1 MLSTI
6 YNLTFVYHELKE
18 RIQTVLQ
25 KLNLLDKAKANQL
38 TQEEW
43 GQIVN
48 SYNQEYQSILQDDLA
63 ADQAAQRQTVAV
75 TQEQIDQVQSIL
87 GSIVN
92 PVQTNSTATEEG
104 NGGNVPVQTVAQP
117 ANGEGLVQLATAVQ
131 SLVDNMNNRAE
142 DDIPSQTVT
151 AASIMF
157 TGPADRSRY
166 LFGIENPMF
175 SMSERWNKI
184 AANPAS
190 ASSYGPWEE
199 DNEGA
204 AFRRQAVTFS
214 RSLQQRYDYLHKNGM
229 LDAKRLAVGEFS
241 TNYEGVDT
249 AGVGNQYVVLRQDA
263 LIARVL
269 AVRDLTQ
276 YFPVRYGIQDHDLV
290 FNAFFSEV
298 SQAYQQGEIWKGDMK
313 LENEMGHVDDA
324 MIKLKFGPMKEL
336 ERMYIAY
343 LNKEGSDPIKWN
355 MIEFCILNSLETA
368 QVEQN
373 KRRMRGIYVKPETGV
388 AGSYLNAS
396 TGIIYTL
403 VRYMHEFKILPHDDE
418 SYRSYTAS
426 NMLDSV
432 QEFVGDVV
440 ASCTED
446 MDLDRHVLYLN
457 KTHLPWWIKNVR
469 AKYGKDIDF
478 SGPDSYR
485 NVVPDT
491 NMRIIWLPYLGQ
503 LPLMFMDVPGNL
515 QFLEFVPGEMLSI
528 KVKEDMELVKAWS
541 TWKEGTAAS
550 FTGRRFDSLEKL
562 KANNYEW
569 QQIFMNKPAVDMA
582 ADATTVDASKGF
594 WQITAANTGAK
605 AITDITNA
613 KAGVAYIIECGS
625 TENATT
631 IAKSDKFADITE
643 AYTPTKE
650 GDYIMVILN
659 SKGNFLELERQVGGV
674 RKVNAAL
681 QPNIPG
687 VR

>member
-1 MLSTI
+1 MNI
-6 YNLTFVYHELKE
+6 KE

-25 KLNLLDKAKANQL
+25 KLKLLDKAKANQL
-38 TQEEW
+38 TDEEW
-43 GQIVN
+43 KQIVD
-48 SYNQEYQSILQDDLA
+48 SYQKEYQSTLQDDLA
-63 ADQAAQRQTVAV
+63 ADMAAHAATNTPI
-75 TQEQIDQVQSIL
+75 TQEQMDQVQGIL
-87 GSIVN
+87 DSIVN
-92 PVQTNSTATEEG
+92 PGQNATQSGEEKPVVQTTQTPATG
-104 NGGNVPVQTVAQP
+104 TDI
-117 ANGEGLVQLATAVQ
+117 VQLAQAVQ
-131 SLVDNMNNRAE
+131 GLVNTMQNSATE
-142 DDIPSQTVT
+142 DRPIQTVT
-151 AASIMF
+151 ATTTSF
-157 TGPADRSRY
+157 TGPADRTKF
-166 LFGIENPMF
+166 LFGIENSMF
-175 SMSERWNKI
+175 SMTDRWNRI
-184 AANPAS
+184 AANPAAA
-190 ASSYGPWEE
+190 ASFGAWDEE
-199 DNEGA
+199 TEGVS
-204 AFRRQAVTFS
+204 FRKQAVAFS
-214 RSLQQRYDYLHKNGM
+214 RSLQKRYAYLHANGM
-229 LDAKRLAVGEFS
+229 LDAKKLAAGEFG
-241 TNYEGVDT
+241 TNYEGVNT
-249 AGVGNQYVVLRQDA
+249 AGVGNQFVVLRQDA

-269 AVRDLTQ
+269 TKRDLTQ

-336 ERMYIAY
+336 ERMYIGY

-396 TGIIYTL
+396 TGVIYTL
-403 VRYMHEFKILPHDDE
+403 LRYIHEFKILPHDDE
-418 SYRSYTAS
+418 AYRGYTDAD
-426 NMLDSV
+426 MLDAV
-432 QEFVGDVV
+432 QDFVADIIT
-440 ASCTED
+440 SCTED
-446 MDLDRHVLYLN
+446 MDIDNHVLYLN
-457 KTHLPWWIKNVR
+457 KTHQPWWIKNVR

-478 SGPDSYR
+478 TGPDSYKY
-485 NVVPDT
+485 VVPDT
-491 NMRIIWLPYLGQ
+491 NVHIIWLPYLGQ
-503 LPLMFMDVPGNL
+503 LPLMFMDVPGNI
-515 QFLEFVPGEMLSI
+515 QFLEYVPGEMLSI

-541 TWKEGTAAS
+541 TWKEGCSAS
-550 FTGRRFDSLEKL
+550 FTGRRFDSLDKL

-569 QQIFMNKPAVDMA
+569 QQIFMNKPAVDME

-594 WQITAANTGAK
+594 WQITVANTAAK

-631 IAKSDKFADITE
+631 IAKAGKFADITE
-643 AYTPTKE
+643 AYTPTKV
-650 GDYIMVILN
+650 GDYIILILN
-659 SKGNFLELERQVGGV
+659 SKGNFLELERQVAGV

>member
-1 MLSTI
+1 MNI
-6 YNLTFVYHELKE
+6 KE

-25 KLNLLDKAKANQL
+25 KLKLLDKAKANQL
-38 TQEEW
+38 TDEEW
-43 GQIVN
+43 KQIVD
-48 SYNQEYQSILQDDLA
+48 SYQKEYQSTLQDDLA
-63 ADQAAQRQTVAV
+63 ADMATRNTPI
-75 TQEQIDQVQSIL
+75 TQEQMDQVQGIL
-87 GSIVN
+87 DSIVN
-92 PVQTNSTATEEG
+92 PGQNATQDEEEKPAGQTTQTPATG
-104 NGGNVPVQTVAQP
+104 TDI
-117 ANGEGLVQLATAVQ
+117 VQLAQAVQ
-131 SLVDNMNNRAE
+131 GLVNTMQNSAAE
-142 DDIPSQTVT
+142 DRPIQTVT
-151 AASIMF
+151 ATTTSF
-157 TGPADRSRY
+157 TGPADRTKF

-175 SMSERWNKI
+175 SMSDRWNRI
-184 AANPAS
+184 AANPESAAS
-190 ASSYGPWEE
+190 FGAWDEE
-199 DNEGA
+199 TEGVS
-204 AFRRQAVTFS
+204 FRKQAVAFS
-214 RSLQQRYDYLHKNGM
+214 RSLQKRYAYLHANGM
-229 LDAKRLAVGEFS
+229 LDAKRLAAGEFA
-241 TNYEGVDT
+241 TNYEGVNT

-269 AVRDLTQ
+269 TKRDLTQ

-336 ERMYIAY
+336 ERMYIGY
-343 LNKEGSDPIKWN
+343 LNKEGSDPIKWS

-396 TGIIYTL
+396 TGVIYTL
-403 VRYMHEFKILPHDDE
+403 LRYVHEFKILPHDDE
-418 SYRSYTAS
+418 AYRSYTDAD
-426 NMLDSV
+426 MLDAV
-432 QEFVGDVV
+432 QDFVADIIT
-440 ASCTED
+440 SCTED
-446 MDLDRHVLYLN
+446 MDIDNHVLYLN
-457 KTHLPWWIKNVR
+457 KTHQPWWIKNVR

-478 SGPDSYR
+478 TGPDSYKYT
-485 NVVPDT
+485 VPDT
-491 NMRIIWLPYLGQ
+491 NVHIVWLPYLGQ
-503 LPLMFMDVPGNL
+503 LPLMFMDVPGNI
-515 QFLEFVPGEMLSI
+515 QFLEYVPGEMLSI
-528 KVKEDMELVKAWS
+528 KVKEDMELIKAWS
-541 TWKEGTAAS
+541 TWKEGCAAS

-569 QQIFMNKPAVDMA
+569 QQIFMNKPAVDME
-582 ADATTVDASKGF
+582 ADAATVDASKGF
-594 WQITAANTGAK
+594 WQITVANTAAK

-631 IAKSDKFADITE
+631 IAKAGKFADITE
-643 AYTPTKE
+643 AYTPTKV
-650 GDYIMVILN
+650 GDYIMLILN
-659 SKGNFLELERQVGGV
+659 SKGNFLELERQVAGV

>member
-1 MLSTI
+1 MNI
-6 YNLTFVYHELKE
+6 KE

-25 KLNLLDKAKANQL
+25 SLKLLDKAKANQL
-38 TQEEW
+38 TDEEW
-43 GQIVN
+43 KQIVD
-48 SYNQEYQSILQDDLA
+48 SYQKEYQSTLQDDLA
-63 ADQAAQRQTVAV
+63 EDQAAQAAAAAV
-75 TQEQIDQVQSIL
+75 PISQEQMNQVQGIL
-87 GSIVN
+87 DSIVN
-92 PVQTNSTATEEG
+92 PDQSSTISVAAGSSHFTSQATGEGMVELAQAVQGLISTMENRANEDRPIQTVVATTAT
-104 NGGNVPVQTVAQP
+104 
-117 ANGEGLVQLATAVQ
+117 
-131 SLVDNMNNRAE
+131 
-142 DDIPSQTVT
+142 
-151 AASIMF
+151 F
-157 TGPADRSRY
+157 TGPADRNRF

-184 AANPAS
+184 AVNPAAA
-190 ASSYGPWEE
+190 ASFGAWDEE
-199 DNEGA
+199 IEGA
-204 AFRRQAVTFS
+204 AFRKQAVNFS
-214 RSLQQRYDYLHKNGM
+214 RSLQKRYAYLHANGM
-229 LDAKRLAVGEFS
+229 LDAKRLAAGEFG
-241 TNYEGVDT
+241 TNYEGVET
-249 AGVGNQYVVLRQDA
+249 AGVGDQHVVLRQDA

-269 AVRDLTQ
+269 TKRDLTQ

-336 ERMYIAY
+336 ERMYIGY

-396 TGIIYTL
+396 TGIIHTL
-403 VRYMHEFKILPHDDE
+403 IRYVHEYKILPHDDE
-418 SYRSYTAS
+418 SYSSYTDAD
-426 NMLDSV
+426 MLDAV
-432 QEFVGDVV
+432 QDFVSDIIT
-440 ASCTED
+440 SCTED
-446 MDLDRHVLYLN
+446 MDIDNHVLYLN
-457 KTHLPWWIKNVR
+457 KTHQPWWIKNVR

-478 SGPDSYR
+478 SGPDSYK

-491 NMRIIWLPYLGQ
+491 NVRIVWLPYLGQ
-503 LPLMFMDVPGNL
+503 LPLMFMDIPGNI
-515 QFLEFVPGEMLSI
+515 QFLEYIPGEMLSI

-541 TWKEGTAAS
+541 TWKEGCSAS
-550 FTGRRFDSLEKL
+550 FTGRRFDSLDKL

-569 QQIFMNKPAVDMA
+569 QQIFMNKPATTMDE
-582 ADATTVDASKGF
+582 DATTVDASKGF
-594 WQITAANTGAK
+594 WQITTANTEAK

-613 KAGVAYIIECGS
+613 KAGVAYIIECGDI
-625 TENATT
+625 TNATT
-631 IAKSDKFADITE
+631 IAKSGKFTDIKE
-643 AYTPTKE
+643 AYTPTKV

>member
-1 MLSTI
+1 MNI
-6 YNLTFVYHELKE
+6 KE

-25 KLNLLDKAKANQL
+25 KLKLLDKAKANQL
-38 TQEEW
+38 TDEEW
-43 GQIVN
+43 KQIVD
-48 SYNQEYQSILQDDLA
+48 SYQKEYQSTLQDDLA
-63 ADQAAQRQTVAV
+63 ADMAAHAATNTPI
-75 TQEQIDQVQSIL
+75 TQEQMDQVQGIL
-87 GSIVN
+87 DSIVN
-92 PVQTNSTATEEG
+92 PGQNATQDGEEKPVVQTTQTPATG
-104 NGGNVPVQTVAQP
+104 TDI
-117 ANGEGLVQLATAVQ
+117 VQLAQAVQ
-131 SLVDNMNNRAE
+131 GLVNTMQNSATE
-142 DDIPSQTVT
+142 DRPIQTVT
-151 AASIMF
+151 ATTASF
-157 TGPADRSRY
+157 TGPADRTKF
-166 LFGIENPMF
+166 LFGIENSMF
-175 SMSERWNKI
+175 SMTDRWNRI
-184 AANPAS
+184 AANPAAA
-190 ASSYGPWEE
+190 ASFGAWDE
-199 DNEGA
+199 DTEGA
-204 AFRRQAVTFS
+204 SFRKQAVAFS
-214 RSLQQRYDYLHKNGM
+214 RSLQKRYAYLHANGM
-229 LDAKRLAVGEFS
+229 LDAKKLAAGEFG
-241 TNYEGVDT
+241 TNYEGVNT
-249 AGVGNQYVVLRQDA
+249 AGVGNQFVVLRQDA

-269 AVRDLTQ
+269 TKRDLTQ

-336 ERMYIAY
+336 ERMYIGY

-396 TGIIYTL
+396 TGVIYTL
-403 VRYMHEFKILPHDDE
+403 LRYIHEFKILPHDDE
-418 SYRSYTAS
+418 AYRGYTDAD
-426 NMLDSV
+426 MLDAV
-432 QEFVGDVV
+432 QDFVADIIT
-440 ASCTED
+440 SCTED
-446 MDLDRHVLYLN
+446 MDIDNHVLYLN
-457 KTHLPWWIKNVR
+457 KTHQPWWIKNVR

-478 SGPDSYR
+478 TGPDSYKY
-485 NVVPDT
+485 VVPDT
-491 NMRIIWLPYLGQ
+491 NVHIIWLPYLGQ
-503 LPLMFMDVPGNL
+503 LPLMFMDVPGNI
-515 QFLEFVPGEMLSI
+515 QFLEYVPGEMLSI

-541 TWKEGTAAS
+541 TWKEGCSAS
-550 FTGRRFDSLEKL
+550 FTGRRFDSLDKL

-569 QQIFMNKPAVDMA
+569 QQIFMNKPAVDME

-594 WQITAANTGAK
+594 WQITVANTAAK

-631 IAKSDKFADITE
+631 IAKTGKFADITE
-643 AYTPTKE
+643 AYTPTKV
-650 GDYIMVILN
+650 GDYIMLILN
-659 SKGNFLELERQVGGV
+659 SKGNFLELERQVAGV

>member
-1 MLSTI
+1 
-6 YNLTFVYHELKE
+6 
-18 RIQTVLQ
+18 
-25 KLNLLDKAKANQL
+25 
-38 TQEEW
+38 
-43 GQIVN
+43 
-48 SYNQEYQSILQDDLA
+48 
-63 ADQAAQRQTVAV
+63 
-75 TQEQIDQVQSIL
+75 
-87 GSIVN
+87 
-92 PVQTNSTATEEG
+92 
-104 NGGNVPVQTVAQP
+104 
-117 ANGEGLVQLATAVQ
+117 
-131 SLVDNMNNRAE
+131 MNNRAE
-142 DDIPSQTVT
+142 DDIPSRTVT

-166 LFGIENPMF
+166 LFGIENQMF

-184 AANPAS
+184 AVNPAS
-190 ASSYGPWEE
+190 ASSYGPWNEE
-199 DNEGA
+199 IEGT

-214 RSLQQRYDYLHKNGM
+214 RSLQQRYDYLHRNGM
-229 LDAKRLAVGEFS
+229 LDAKRLAAGEFS

-249 AGVGNQYVVLRQDA
+249 AGVGNQYVVLRQDY

-269 AVRDLTQ
+269 SVRDLTQ

-324 MIKLKFGPMKEL
+324 MLKLKFGPMKEL

-343 LNKEGSDPIKWN
+343 LNKEGSDPIKWT

-569 QQIFMNKPAVDMA
+569 QQIFINKPTVDMA

>member
-1 MLSTI
+1 MNI
-6 YNLTFVYHELKE
+6 KE

-25 KLNLLDKAKANQL
+25 KLKLLDKAKANQL
-38 TQEEW
+38 TDEEW
-43 GQIVN
+43 KQIVD
-48 SYNQEYQSILQDDLA
+48 SYQKEYQSTLQDDLA
-63 ADQAAQRQTVAV
+63 ADMAAHAATNTPI
-75 TQEQIDQVQSIL
+75 TQEQMDQVQGIL
-87 GSIVN
+87 DSIVN
-92 PVQTNSTATEEG
+92 PGQNATQSGEEKPVVQTTQTPATG
-104 NGGNVPVQTVAQP
+104 TDI
-117 ANGEGLVQLATAVQ
+117 VQLAQAVQ
-131 SLVDNMNNRAE
+131 GLVNTMQNSATE
-142 DDIPSQTVT
+142 DRPIQTVT
-151 AASIMF
+151 ATTTSF
-157 TGPADRSRY
+157 TGPADRTKF
-166 LFGIENPMF
+166 LFGIENSMF
-175 SMSERWNKI
+175 SMTDRWNRI
-184 AANPAS
+184 AANPAAA
-190 ASSYGPWEE
+190 ASFGTWDEE
-199 DNEGA
+199 TEGVS
-204 AFRRQAVTFS
+204 FRKQAVAFS
-214 RSLQQRYDYLHKNGM
+214 RSLQKRYAYLHANGM
-229 LDAKRLAVGEFS
+229 LDAKKLATGEFG
-241 TNYEGVDT
+241 TNYEGVNT
-249 AGVGNQYVVLRQDA
+249 AGVGNQFVVLRQDA

-269 AVRDLTQ
+269 TKRDLTQ

-336 ERMYIAY
+336 ERMYIGY

-396 TGIIYTL
+396 TGVIYTL
-403 VRYMHEFKILPHDDE
+403 LRYIHEFKILPHDDE
-418 SYRSYTAS
+418 AYRGYTDAD
-426 NMLDSV
+426 MLDAV
-432 QEFVGDVV
+432 QDFVADIIT
-440 ASCTED
+440 SCTED
-446 MDLDRHVLYLN
+446 MDIDNHVLYLN
-457 KTHLPWWIKNVR
+457 KTHQPWWIKNVR

-478 SGPDSYR
+478 TGPDSYKY
-485 NVVPDT
+485 VVPDT
-491 NMRIIWLPYLGQ
+491 NVHIIWLPYLGQ
-503 LPLMFMDVPGNL
+503 LPLMFMDVPGNI
-515 QFLEFVPGEMLSI
+515 QFLEYVPGEMLSI

-541 TWKEGTAAS
+541 TWKEGCSAS
-550 FTGRRFDSLEKL
+550 FTGRRFDSLDKL

-569 QQIFMNKPAVDMA
+569 QQIFMNKPAVDME

-594 WQITAANTGAK
+594 WQITVANTAAK

-631 IAKSDKFADITE
+631 IAKAGKFADITE
-643 AYTPTKE
+643 AYTPTKV
-650 GDYIMVILN
+650 GDYIMLILN
-659 SKGNFLELERQVGGV
+659 SKGNFLELERQVAGV

>member
-1 MLSTI
+1 M
-6 YNLTFVYHELKE
+6 NFKE
-18 RIQTVLQ
+18 KLETVLQ
-25 KLNLLDKAKANQL
+25 KLKLWDKAKANQL
-38 TQEEW
+38 THEEW

-48 SYNQEYQSILQDDLA
+48 SYQKEFQATLQDDLA
-63 ADQAAQRQTVAV
+63 SYQAEQQQAATVS
-75 TQEQIDQVQSIL
+75 QEQINQVQTIL
-87 GSIVN
+87 GSIIN
-92 PVQTNSTATEEG
+92 PSQTATSQAEGDTEG
-104 NGGNVPVQTVAQP
+104 NEDAASQNSGQQSAD
-117 ANGEGLVQLATAVQ
+117 GEGLVQLATAVQ
-131 SLVDNMNNRAE
+131 SLVNRMSNHAT
-142 DDIPSQTVT
+142 DDIPSHTVT
-151 AASIMF
+151 ASTISF
-157 TGPADRSRY
+157 TGPADRTQF

-184 AANPAS
+184 ALNPSAAAS
-190 ASSYGPWEE
+190 FGAWDEE
-199 DNEGA
+199 TEGV
-204 AFRRQAVTFS
+204 AFRKQAVAFS
-214 RSLQQRYDYLHKNGM
+214 RSLQKRYAYLHANGM
-229 LDAKRLAVGEFS
+229 LDARRLAAGEFG
-241 TNYEGVDT
+241 TNYEGVNT
-249 AGVGNQYVVLRQDA
+249 AGVGDQHVVLRQDA

-269 AVRDLTQ
+269 NKRDLTQ

-355 MIEFCILNSLETA
+355 MIEFCILNSLETS

-373 KRRMRGIYVKPETGV
+373 KRRMRGIYVKPEAGV

-403 VRYMHEFKILPHDDE
+403 IRYVHEFKILPHDNE
-418 SYRSYTAS
+418 EYRSYTAS
-426 NMLDSV
+426 DMLDAV

-440 ASCTED
+440 SSCTED
-446 MDLDRHVLYLN
+446 MDLDSHVLYLN
-457 KTHLPWWIKNVR
+457 KTHQPWWIKNVR
-469 AKYGKDIDF
+469 TKYGKDLDF
-478 SGPDSYR
+478 TGPNSYL

-491 NMRIIWLPYLGQ
+491 NMRIVWLPYLGQ
-503 LPLMFMDVPGNL
+503 LPFMFMDIPGNL
-515 QFLEFVPGEMLSI
+515 QFLEYVPGEMLSI
-528 KVKEDMELVKAWS
+528 KYKEDMELVKAWS
-541 TWKEGTAAS
+541 TWKEGTSAS

-569 QQIFMNKPAVDMA
+569 QQIFMNKPTVDMA
-582 ADATTVDASKGF
+582 ADATTMDASKGF
-594 WQITAANTGAK
+594 WQVTVANTAAN

-613 KAGVAYIIECGS
+613 KAGVAYIIECGD
-625 TENATT
+625 TTNATT
-631 IAKSDKFADITE
+631 IAKTGKFADITA
-643 AYTPTKE
+643 AYNPTQV

-674 RKVNAAL
+674 RKVNAGL

>member
-1 MLSTI
+1 MNI
-6 YNLTFVYHELKE
+6 KE

-25 KLNLLDKAKANQL
+25 KLKLLDKAKANQL
-38 TQEEW
+38 TDEEW
-43 GQIVN
+43 KQIVD
-48 SYNQEYQSILQDDLA
+48 SYQKEYQSTLQDDLA
-63 ADQAAQRQTVAV
+63 ADMAAHAATNTPI
-75 TQEQIDQVQSIL
+75 TQEQMDQVQGIL
-87 GSIVN
+87 DSIVN
-92 PVQTNSTATEEG
+92 PSQNATQDGEEKPVVQTTQTPATG
-104 NGGNVPVQTVAQP
+104 TDI
-117 ANGEGLVQLATAVQ
+117 VQLAQAVQ
-131 SLVDNMNNRAE
+131 GLVNTMQNSATE
-142 DDIPSQTVT
+142 DRPIQTVT
-151 AASIMF
+151 ATTASF
-157 TGPADRSRY
+157 TGPADRTKF
-166 LFGIENPMF
+166 LFGIENSMF
-175 SMSERWNKI
+175 SMTDRWNRI
-184 AANPAS
+184 AANPAAA
-190 ASSYGPWEE
+190 ASFGAWDE
-199 DNEGA
+199 DTEGA
-204 AFRRQAVTFS
+204 SFRKQAVAFS
-214 RSLQQRYDYLHKNGM
+214 RSLQKRYAYLHANGM
-229 LDAKRLAVGEFS
+229 LDAKKLAAGEFG
-241 TNYEGVDT
+241 TNYEGVNT
-249 AGVGNQYVVLRQDA
+249 AGVGNQFVVLRQDA

-269 AVRDLTQ
+269 TKRDLTQ

-336 ERMYIAY
+336 ERMYIGY

-396 TGIIYTL
+396 TGVIYTL
-403 VRYMHEFKILPHDDE
+403 LRYIHEFKILPHDDE
-418 SYRSYTAS
+418 AYRGYTDAD
-426 NMLDSV
+426 MLDAV
-432 QEFVGDVV
+432 QDFVADIIT
-440 ASCTED
+440 SCTED
-446 MDLDRHVLYLN
+446 MDIDNHVLYLN
-457 KTHLPWWIKNVR
+457 KTHQPWWIKNVR

-478 SGPDSYR
+478 TGPDSYKY
-485 NVVPDT
+485 VVPDT
-491 NMRIIWLPYLGQ
+491 NVHIIWLPYLGQ
-503 LPLMFMDVPGNL
+503 LPLMFMDVPGNI
-515 QFLEFVPGEMLSI
+515 QFLEYVPGEMLSI

-541 TWKEGTAAS
+541 TWKEGCSAS
-550 FTGRRFDSLEKL
+550 FTGRRFDSLDKL

-569 QQIFMNKPAVDMA
+569 QQIFMNKPAVDME

-594 WQITAANTGAK
+594 WQITVANTAAK

-631 IAKSDKFADITE
+631 IAKAGKFADITE
-643 AYTPTKE
+643 AYTPTKV
-650 GDYIMVILN
+650 GDYIMLILN
-659 SKGNFLELERQVGGV
+659 SKGNFLELERQVAGI

>member
-1 MLSTI
+1 MNI
-6 YNLTFVYHELKE
+6 KE

-25 KLNLLDKAKANQL
+25 KLKLLDKAKANQL
-38 TQEEW
+38 TDEEW
-43 GQIVN
+43 KQIVD
-48 SYNQEYQSILQDDLA
+48 SYQKEYQSTLQDDLA
-63 ADQAAQRQTVAV
+63 ADMATRNTPI
-75 TQEQIDQVQSIL
+75 TQEQMDQVQGIL
-87 GSIVN
+87 DSIVN
-92 PVQTNSTATEEG
+92 PGQNATQDGEEKPVGQTTQTPATG
-104 NGGNVPVQTVAQP
+104 TDI
-117 ANGEGLVQLATAVQ
+117 VQLAQAVQ
-131 SLVDNMNNRAE
+131 GLVNTMQNSATEDRA
-142 DDIPSQTVT
+142 IQTVT
-151 AASIMF
+151 ATTASF
-157 TGPADRSRY
+157 TGPADRTKF
-166 LFGIENPMF
+166 LFGIENSMF
-175 SMSERWNKI
+175 SMTDRWNRI
-184 AANPAS
+184 AANPAAA
-190 ASSYGPWEE
+190 ASFGAWDE
-199 DNEGA
+199 DTEGA
-204 AFRRQAVTFS
+204 SFRKQAVAFS
-214 RSLQQRYDYLHKNGM
+214 RSLQKRYAYLHANGM
-229 LDAKRLAVGEFS
+229 LDAKKLAAGEFG
-241 TNYEGVDT
+241 TNYEGVNT

-269 AVRDLTQ
+269 TKRDLTQ

-336 ERMYIAY
+336 ERMYIGY

-396 TGIIYTL
+396 TGVIYTL
-403 VRYMHEFKILPHDDE
+403 LRYIHEFKILPHDDE
-418 SYRSYTAS
+418 AYRGYTDAD
-426 NMLDSV
+426 MLDAV
-432 QEFVGDVV
+432 QDFVADIIT
-440 ASCTED
+440 SCTED
-446 MDLDRHVLYLN
+446 MDIDNHVLYLN
-457 KTHLPWWIKNVR
+457 KTHQPWWIKNVR

-478 SGPDSYR
+478 TGPDSYKY
-485 NVVPDT
+485 VVPDT
-491 NMRIIWLPYLGQ
+491 NVHIIWLPYLGQ
-503 LPLMFMDVPGNL
+503 LPLMFMDVPGNI
-515 QFLEFVPGEMLSI
+515 QFLEYVPGEMLSI

-541 TWKEGTAAS
+541 TWKEGCSAS
-550 FTGRRFDSLEKL
+550 FTGRRFDSLDKL

-569 QQIFMNKPAVDMA
+569 QQIFMNKPAVDME

-594 WQITAANTGAK
+594 WQITVANTAAK

-631 IAKSDKFADITE
+631 IAKSGKFADITE
-643 AYTPTKE
+643 AYTPTKV
-650 GDYIMVILN
+650 GDYIMLILN
-659 SKGNFLELERQVGGV
+659 SKGNFLELERQVAGV

>member
-1 MLSTI
+1 MNI
-6 YNLTFVYHELKE
+6 KE

-25 KLNLLDKAKANQL
+25 SLKLLDKAKANQL
-38 TQEEW
+38 TDEEW
-43 GQIVN
+43 KQIVD
-48 SYNQEYQSILQDDLA
+48 SYQKEYQSTLQDDLA
-63 ADQAAQRQTVAV
+63 EDQAAQAAAAAV
-75 TQEQIDQVQSIL
+75 PISQEQMNQVQGIL
-87 GSIVN
+87 DSIVN
-92 PVQTNSTATEEG
+92 PDQSSAISVAAGSSHFTSQATGEGMVELAQAVQGLISTMENHANEDRPIQTVVATTAT
-104 NGGNVPVQTVAQP
+104 
-117 ANGEGLVQLATAVQ
+117 
-131 SLVDNMNNRAE
+131 
-142 DDIPSQTVT
+142 
-151 AASIMF
+151 F
-157 TGPADRSRY
+157 TGPADRNRF

-184 AANPAS
+184 AVNPAAA
-190 ASSYGPWEE
+190 ASFGAWDEE
-199 DNEGA
+199 IEGA
-204 AFRRQAVTFS
+204 AFRKQAVNFS
-214 RSLQQRYDYLHKNGM
+214 RSLQKRYAYLHANGM
-229 LDAKRLAVGEFS
+229 LDAKRLAAGEFG
-241 TNYEGVDT
+241 TNYEGVET
-249 AGVGNQYVVLRQDA
+249 AGVGDQHVVLRQDA

-269 AVRDLTQ
+269 TKRDLTQ

-336 ERMYIAY
+336 ERMYIGY

-396 TGIIYTL
+396 TGIIHTL
-403 VRYMHEFKILPHDDE
+403 IRYVHEYKILPHDDE
-418 SYRSYTAS
+418 SYSSYTDAD
-426 NMLDSV
+426 MLDAV
-432 QEFVGDVV
+432 QDFVSDIIT
-440 ASCTED
+440 SCTED
-446 MDLDRHVLYLN
+446 MDIDNHVLYLN
-457 KTHLPWWIKNVR
+457 KTHQPWWIKNVR

-478 SGPDSYR
+478 SGPDSYK

-491 NMRIIWLPYLGQ
+491 NVRIVWLPYLGQ
-503 LPLMFMDVPGNL
+503 LPLMFMDIPGNI
-515 QFLEFVPGEMLSI
+515 QFLEYIPGEMLSI

-541 TWKEGTAAS
+541 TWKEGCSAS
-550 FTGRRFDSLEKL
+550 FTGRRFDSLDKL

-569 QQIFMNKPAVDMA
+569 QQIFMNKPAVSMA

-594 WQITAANTGAK
+594 WHITAANTEAK

-613 KAGVAYIIECGS
+613 KAGVAYIIECGDI
-625 TENATT
+625 TNATT
-631 IAKSDKFADITE
+631 IAKSGKFTDIKE
-643 AYTPTKE
+643 AYTPTKV

>member
-1 MLSTI
+1 MNI
-6 YNLTFVYHELKE
+6 KE

-25 KLNLLDKAKANQL
+25 KLKLLDKAKANQL
-38 TQEEW
+38 TDEEW
-43 GQIVN
+43 KQIVD
-48 SYNQEYQSILQDDLA
+48 SYQKEYQSTLQDDLA
-63 ADQAAQRQTVAV
+63 ADMAAHAATNTPI
-75 TQEQIDQVQSIL
+75 TQEQMDQVQGIL
-87 GSIVN
+87 DSIVN
-92 PVQTNSTATEEG
+92 PGQNATQDGEEKPVVQTTQTPATG
-104 NGGNVPVQTVAQP
+104 TDI
-117 ANGEGLVQLATAVQ
+117 VQLAQAVQ
-131 SLVDNMNNRAE
+131 GLVNTMQNSATE
-142 DDIPSQTVT
+142 DRPIQTVT
-151 AASIMF
+151 ATTASF
-157 TGPADRSRY
+157 TGPADRTKF
-166 LFGIENPMF
+166 LFGIENSMF
-175 SMSERWNKI
+175 SMTDRWNRI
-184 AANPAS
+184 AANPAAA
-190 ASSYGPWEE
+190 ASFGAWDE
-199 DNEGA
+199 DTEGA
-204 AFRRQAVTFS
+204 SFRKQAVAFS
-214 RSLQQRYDYLHKNGM
+214 RSLQKRYAYLHANGM
-229 LDAKRLAVGEFS
+229 LDAKKLAAGEFG
-241 TNYEGVDT
+241 TNYEGVNT
-249 AGVGNQYVVLRQDA
+249 AGVGNQFVVLRQDA

-269 AVRDLTQ
+269 TKRDLTQ

-336 ERMYIAY
+336 ERMYIGY

-396 TGIIYTL
+396 TGVIYTL
-403 VRYMHEFKILPHDDE
+403 LRYIHEFKILPHDDE
-418 SYRSYTAS
+418 AYRGYTDAD
-426 NMLDSV
+426 MLDAV
-432 QEFVGDVV
+432 QDFVADIIT
-440 ASCTED
+440 SCTED
-446 MDLDRHVLYLN
+446 MDIDNHVLYLN
-457 KTHLPWWIKNVR
+457 KTHQPWWIKNVR

-478 SGPDSYR
+478 TGPDSYKY
-485 NVVPDT
+485 VVPDT
-491 NMRIIWLPYLGQ
+491 NVHIIWLPYLGQ
-503 LPLMFMDVPGNL
+503 LPLMFMDVPGNI
-515 QFLEFVPGEMLSI
+515 QFLEYVPGEMLSI

-541 TWKEGTAAS
+541 TWKEGCSAS
-550 FTGRRFDSLEKL
+550 FTGRRFDSLDKL

-569 QQIFMNKPAVDMA
+569 QQIFMNKPAVDME

-594 WQITAANTGAK
+594 WQITVANTAAK

-631 IAKSDKFADITE
+631 IAKAGKFADITE
-643 AYTPTKE
+643 AYTPTKV
-650 GDYIMVILN
+650 GDYIMLILN
-659 SKGNFLELERQVGGV
+659 SKGNFLELERQVAGV

>member
-1 MLSTI
+1 MNI
-6 YNLTFVYHELKE
+6 KE

-25 KLNLLDKAKANQL
+25 KLKLLDKAKANQL
-38 TQEEW
+38 TDEEW
-43 GQIVN
+43 KQIVD
-48 SYNQEYQSILQDDLA
+48 SYQKEYQSTLQDDLA
-63 ADQAAQRQTVAV
+63 ADMATRNTPI
-75 TQEQIDQVQSIL
+75 TQEQMDQVQGIL
-87 GSIVN
+87 DSIVN
-92 PVQTNSTATEEG
+92 PGQNATQDGEEKPVGQTTQTPATG
-104 NGGNVPVQTVAQP
+104 TDI
-117 ANGEGLVQLATAVQ
+117 VQLAQAVQ
-131 SLVDNMNNRAE
+131 GLVNTMQNSAAE
-142 DDIPSQTVT
+142 DRPIQTVT
-151 AASIMF
+151 ATTTSF
-157 TGPADRSRY
+157 TGPADRTKF

-175 SMSERWNKI
+175 SMSDRWNRI
-184 AANPAS
+184 AANPESAAS
-190 ASSYGPWEE
+190 FGAWDEE
-199 DNEGA
+199 TEGVS
-204 AFRRQAVTFS
+204 FRKQAVAFS
-214 RSLQQRYDYLHKNGM
+214 RSLQKRYAYLHANGM
-229 LDAKRLAVGEFS
+229 LDAKRLAAGEFA
-241 TNYEGVDT
+241 TNYEGVNT

-269 AVRDLTQ
+269 TKRDLTQ

-336 ERMYIAY
+336 ERMYIGY
-343 LNKEGSDPIKWN
+343 LNKEGSDPIKWS

-396 TGIIYTL
+396 TGVIYTL
-403 VRYMHEFKILPHDDE
+403 LRYVHEFKILPHDDE
-418 SYRSYTAS
+418 AYRSYTDAD
-426 NMLDSV
+426 MLDAV
-432 QEFVGDVV
+432 QDFVADIIT
-440 ASCTED
+440 SCTED
-446 MDLDRHVLYLN
+446 MDIDNHVLYLN
-457 KTHLPWWIKNVR
+457 KTHQPWWIKNVR

-478 SGPDSYR
+478 TGPDSYKY
-485 NVVPDT
+485 VVPDT
-491 NMRIIWLPYLGQ
+491 NVHIVWLPYLGQ
-503 LPLMFMDVPGNL
+503 LPLMFMDVPGNI
-515 QFLEFVPGEMLSI
+515 QFLEYVPGEMLSI
-528 KVKEDMELVKAWS
+528 KVKEDMELIKAWS
-541 TWKEGTAAS
+541 TWKEGCAAS

-569 QQIFMNKPAVDMA
+569 QQIFMNKPAVDME
-582 ADATTVDASKGF
+582 ADAATVDASKGF
-594 WQITAANTGAK
+594 WQITVANTAAK

-631 IAKSDKFADITE
+631 IAKAGKFADITE
-643 AYTPTKE
+643 AYTPTKV
-650 GDYIMVILN
+650 GDYIMLILN
-659 SKGNFLELERQVGGV
+659 SKGNFLELERQIAGV

>member
-1 MLSTI
+1 MNI
-6 YNLTFVYHELKE
+6 KE

-25 KLNLLDKAKANQL
+25 KLKLLDKAKANQL
-38 TQEEW
+38 TDEEW
-43 GQIVN
+43 KQIVD
-48 SYNQEYQSILQDDLA
+48 SYQKEYQSTLQDDLA
-63 ADQAAQRQTVAV
+63 ADMAAHAATNTPI
-75 TQEQIDQVQSIL
+75 TQEQMDQVQGIL
-87 GSIVN
+87 DSIVN
-92 PVQTNSTATEEG
+92 PNQNATQDGEEKPVVQTTQTPATG
-104 NGGNVPVQTVAQP
+104 TDI
-117 ANGEGLVQLATAVQ
+117 VQLAQAVQ
-131 SLVDNMNNRAE
+131 GLVNTMQNSATE
-142 DDIPSQTVT
+142 DRPIQTVT
-151 AASIMF
+151 ATTASF
-157 TGPADRSRY
+157 TGPADRTKF
-166 LFGIENPMF
+166 LFGIENSMF
-175 SMSERWNKI
+175 SMTDRWNRI
-184 AANPAS
+184 AANPAAA
-190 ASSYGPWEE
+190 ASFGAWDE
-199 DNEGA
+199 DTEGA
-204 AFRRQAVTFS
+204 SFRKQAVAFS
-214 RSLQQRYDYLHKNGM
+214 RSLQKRYAYLHANGM
-229 LDAKRLAVGEFS
+229 LDAKKLAAGEFG
-241 TNYEGVDT
+241 TNYEGVNT
-249 AGVGNQYVVLRQDA
+249 AGVGNQFVVLRQDA

-269 AVRDLTQ
+269 TKRDLTQ

-336 ERMYIAY
+336 ERMYIGY

-396 TGIIYTL
+396 TGVIYTL
-403 VRYMHEFKILPHDDE
+403 LRYIHEFKILPHDDE
-418 SYRSYTAS
+418 AYRGYTDAD
-426 NMLDSV
+426 MLDAV
-432 QEFVGDVV
+432 QDFVADIIT
-440 ASCTED
+440 SCTED
-446 MDLDRHVLYLN
+446 MDIDNHVLYLN
-457 KTHLPWWIKNVR
+457 KTHQPWWIKNVR

-478 SGPDSYR
+478 TGPDSYKY
-485 NVVPDT
+485 VVPDT
-491 NMRIIWLPYLGQ
+491 NVHIIWLPYLGQ
-503 LPLMFMDVPGNL
+503 LPLMFMDVPGNI
-515 QFLEFVPGEMLSI
+515 QFLEYVPGEMLSI

-541 TWKEGTAAS
+541 TWKEGCSAS
-550 FTGRRFDSLEKL
+550 FTGRRFDSLDKL

-569 QQIFMNKPAVDMA
+569 QQIFMNKPAVDME

-594 WQITAANTGAK
+594 WQITVANTAAK

-631 IAKSDKFADITE
+631 IAKAGKFADITE
-643 AYTPTKE
+643 AYTPTKV
-650 GDYIMVILN
+650 GDYIMLILN
-659 SKGNFLELERQVGGV
+659 SKGNFLELERQVAGV

>member
-1 MLSTI
+1 M
-6 YNLTFVYHELKE
+6 NFRE
-18 RIQTVLQ
+18 RLQTVLQ
-25 KLNLLDKAKANQL
+25 KLNLWDKAKADANQL
-38 TQEEW
+38 THEEW

-48 SYNQEYQSILQDDLA
+48 SYQKEYQSTLQDDMA
-63 ADQAAQRQTVAV
+63 ADPPAQQDSATM
-75 TQEQIDQVQSIL
+75 TQEQIDQIQSIL
-87 GSIVN
+87 GGIVSASSPAAN
-92 PVQTNSTATEEG
+92 DEGSAPAAQQATE
-104 NGGNVPVQTVAQP
+104 QP
-117 ANGEGLVQLATAVQ
+117 ADGAALVQLASSVQ
-131 SLVDNMNNRAE
+131 ALVTRMSNQAAE
-142 DDIPSQTVT
+142 DRPVQTTVG
-151 AASIMF
+151 AAVMF
-157 TGPADRSRY
+157 TGPADRSQY
-166 LFGIENPMF
+166 LFGIEHAMF
-175 SMSERWNKI
+175 SMRDRWNRI
-184 AANPAS
+184 TINPSAS
-190 ASSYGPWEE
+190 ASFGAWDEE
-199 DNEGA
+199 LEGA
-204 AFRRQAVTFS
+204 AFRKQAVTFS
-214 RSLQQRYDYLHKNGM
+214 RSLQKRYAYLHANGM
-229 LDAKRLAVGEFS
+229 LDHKRLAAGEFA
-241 TNYEGVDT
+241 TNYEGVNT

-269 AVRDLTQ
+269 KVRDLTQ

-298 SQAYQQGEIWKGDMK
+298 SQAYQTGEIWKGDMK

-373 KRRMRGIYVKPETGV
+373 KRRMRGIYVKPEAGV
-388 AGSYLNAS
+388 AGSFLNAS
-396 TGIIYTL
+396 TGILYTL
-403 VRYMHEFKILPHDDE
+403 VRYMHEYKILAHDDE
-418 SYRSYTAS
+418 TYRSYTSA

-432 QEFVGDVV
+432 QEFVGDVT

-457 KTHLPWWIKNVR
+457 KTHQPWWIKNIR
-469 AKYGKDIDF
+469 TKYGKDIDF
-478 SGPDSYR
+478 SGPDSYK

-491 NMRIIWLPYLGQ
+491 NMRIVWLPYLGQ

-515 QFLEFVPGEMLSI
+515 QFLEYVPGEMLSI
-528 KVKEDMELVKAWS
+528 KVKEDMELLKAWS

-562 KANNYEW
+562 QANNFEF
-569 QQIFMNKPAVDMA
+569 QQIFMNKPVVNME

-594 WQITAANTGAK
+594 WQMTVANTGAK

-625 TENATT
+625 TDNATT
-631 IAKSDKFADITE
+631 IAKGGKFAGITA
-643 AYTPTKE
+643 AYTPTKV
-650 GDYIMVILN
+650 GDYIMLILN
-659 SKGNFLELERQVGGV
+659 SSGNFLELERQVGGV
-674 RKVNAAL
+674 RKVNKDL

>member
-1 MLSTI
+1 MNI
-6 YNLTFVYHELKE
+6 KE

-25 KLNLLDKAKANQL
+25 KLKLLDKAKANQL
-38 TQEEW
+38 TDEEW
-43 GQIVN
+43 KQIVD
-48 SYNQEYQSILQDDLA
+48 SYQKEYQSTLQDDLA
-63 ADQAAQRQTVAV
+63 ADMAAHAATNTPI
-75 TQEQIDQVQSIL
+75 TQEQMDQVQGIL
-87 GSIVN
+87 DSIVN
-92 PVQTNSTATEEG
+92 PGQNATQSGEEKPVVQTTQTPATG
-104 NGGNVPVQTVAQP
+104 TDI
-117 ANGEGLVQLATAVQ
+117 VQLAQAVQ
-131 SLVDNMNNRAE
+131 GLVNTMQNSATE
-142 DDIPSQTVT
+142 DRPIQTVT
-151 AASIMF
+151 ATTTSF
-157 TGPADRSRY
+157 TGPADRTKF
-166 LFGIENPMF
+166 LFGIENSMF
-175 SMSERWNKI
+175 SMTDRWNRI
-184 AANPAS
+184 AANPA
-190 ASSYGPWEE
+190 
-199 DNEGA
+199 GA
-204 AFRRQAVTFS
+204 ASFGTWDEETEGVSFRKQAVAFS
-214 RSLQQRYDYLHKNGM
+214 RSLQKRYAYLHANGM
-229 LDAKRLAVGEFS
+229 LDAKKLAAGEFG
-241 TNYEGVDT
+241 TNYEGVNT
-249 AGVGNQYVVLRQDA
+249 AGVGNQFVVLRQDA

-269 AVRDLTQ
+269 TKRDLTQ

-336 ERMYIAY
+336 ERMYIGY

-396 TGIIYTL
+396 TGVIYTL
-403 VRYMHEFKILPHDDE
+403 LRYIHEFKILPHDDE
-418 SYRSYTAS
+418 AYRGYTDAD
-426 NMLDSV
+426 MLDAV
-432 QEFVGDVV
+432 QDFVADIIT
-440 ASCTED
+440 SCTED
-446 MDLDRHVLYLN
+446 MDIDNHVLYLN
-457 KTHLPWWIKNVR
+457 KTHQPWWIKNVR

-478 SGPDSYR
+478 TGPDSYKY
-485 NVVPDT
+485 VVPDT
-491 NMRIIWLPYLGQ
+491 NVHIIWLPYLGQ
-503 LPLMFMDVPGNL
+503 LPLMFMDVPGNI
-515 QFLEFVPGEMLSI
+515 QFLEYVPGEMLSI

-541 TWKEGTAAS
+541 TWKEGCSAS
-550 FTGRRFDSLEKL
+550 FTGRRFDSLDKL

-569 QQIFMNKPAVDMA
+569 QQIFMNKPAVDME

-594 WQITAANTGAK
+594 WQITVANTAAK

-631 IAKSDKFADITE
+631 IAKAGKFADITE
-643 AYTPTKE
+643 AYTPTKV
-650 GDYIMVILN
+650 GDYIMLILN
-659 SKGNFLELERQVGGV
+659 SKGNFLELERQVAGV

>member
-1 MLSTI
+1 MNI
-6 YNLTFVYHELKE
+6 KE

-25 KLNLLDKAKANQL
+25 KLKLLDKAKANQL
-38 TQEEW
+38 TDEEW
-43 GQIVN
+43 KQIVD
-48 SYNQEYQSILQDDLA
+48 SYQKEYQSTLQDDLA
-63 ADQAAQRQTVAV
+63 ADMATRNTPI
-75 TQEQIDQVQSIL
+75 TQEQMDQVQGIL
-87 GSIVN
+87 DSIVN
-92 PVQTNSTATEEG
+92 PGQNATQDGEEKPAGQTTQTPATG
-104 NGGNVPVQTVAQP
+104 TDI
-117 ANGEGLVQLATAVQ
+117 VQLAQAVQ
-131 SLVDNMNNRAE
+131 GLVNTMQNSAAE
-142 DDIPSQTVT
+142 DRPIQTVT
-151 AASIMF
+151 ATTTSF
-157 TGPADRSRY
+157 TGPADRTKF

-175 SMSERWNKI
+175 SMSDRWNRI
-184 AANPAS
+184 AANPESAAS
-190 ASSYGPWEE
+190 FGAWDEE
-199 DNEGA
+199 TEGVS
-204 AFRRQAVTFS
+204 FRKQAVAFS
-214 RSLQQRYDYLHKNGM
+214 RSLQKRYAYLHANGM
-229 LDAKRLAVGEFS
+229 LDAKRLAAGEFA
-241 TNYEGVDT
+241 TNYEGVNT

-269 AVRDLTQ
+269 TKRDLTQ

-336 ERMYIAY
+336 ERMYIGY
-343 LNKEGSDPIKWN
+343 LNKEGSDPIKWS

-396 TGIIYTL
+396 TGVIYSL
-403 VRYMHEFKILPHDDE
+403 LRYVHEFKILPHDDE
-418 SYRSYTAS
+418 AYRSYTDAD
-426 NMLDSV
+426 MLDAV
-432 QEFVGDVV
+432 QDFVADIIT
-440 ASCTED
+440 SCTED
-446 MDLDRHVLYLN
+446 MDIDNHVLYLN
-457 KTHLPWWIKNVR
+457 KTHQPWWIKNVR

-478 SGPDSYR
+478 TGPDSYKYI
-485 NVVPDT
+485 VPDT
-491 NMRIIWLPYLGQ
+491 NVHIVWLPYLGQ
-503 LPLMFMDVPGNL
+503 LPLMFMDVPGNI
-515 QFLEFVPGEMLSI
+515 QFLEYVPGEMLSI
-528 KVKEDMELVKAWS
+528 KVKEDMELIKAWS
-541 TWKEGTAAS
+541 TWKEGCAAS

-569 QQIFMNKPAVDMA
+569 QQIFMNKPAVDME
-582 ADATTVDASKGF
+582 ADAATVDASKGF
-594 WQITAANTGAK
+594 WQITVANTAAK

-631 IAKSDKFADITE
+631 IAKAGKFADITE
-643 AYTPTKE
+643 AYTPTKV
-650 GDYIMVILN
+650 GDYIMLILN
-659 SKGNFLELERQVGGV
+659 SKGNFLELERQVAGV

>member
-1 MLSTI
+1 MNI
-6 YNLTFVYHELKE
+6 KE

-25 KLNLLDKAKANQL
+25 KLKLLDKAKANQL
-38 TQEEW
+38 TDEEW
-43 GQIVN
+43 KQIVD
-48 SYNQEYQSILQDDLA
+48 SYQKEYQSTLQDDLSADMA
-63 ADQAAQRQTVAV
+63 AHAATNTPI
-75 TQEQIDQVQSIL
+75 TQEQMDQVQGIL
-87 GSIVN
+87 DSIVN
-92 PVQTNSTATEEG
+92 PGQNATQSGEEKPVVQTTQTPATG
-104 NGGNVPVQTVAQP
+104 TDI
-117 ANGEGLVQLATAVQ
+117 VQLAQAVQ
-131 SLVDNMNNRAE
+131 GLVNTMQNSATE
-142 DDIPSQTVT
+142 DRPIQTVT
-151 AASIMF
+151 TTTTSF
-157 TGPADRSRY
+157 TGPADRTKF
-166 LFGIENPMF
+166 LFGIENSMF
-175 SMSERWNKI
+175 SMTDRWNRI
-184 AANPAS
+184 AANPAAA
-190 ASSYGPWEE
+190 ASFGAWDEE
-199 DNEGA
+199 TEGVS
-204 AFRRQAVTFS
+204 FRKQAVAFS
-214 RSLQQRYDYLHKNGM
+214 RSLQKRYAYLHANGM
-229 LDAKRLAVGEFS
+229 LDAKKLAAGEFG
-241 TNYEGVDT
+241 TNYEGVNT
-249 AGVGNQYVVLRQDA
+249 AGVGNQFVVLRQDA

-269 AVRDLTQ
+269 TKRDLTQ

-336 ERMYIAY
+336 ERMYIGY

-396 TGIIYTL
+396 TGVIYTL
-403 VRYMHEFKILPHDDE
+403 LRYIHEFKILPHDDE
-418 SYRSYTAS
+418 AYRGYTDAD
-426 NMLDSV
+426 MLDAV
-432 QEFVGDVV
+432 QDFVADIIT
-440 ASCTED
+440 SCTED
-446 MDLDRHVLYLN
+446 MDIDNHVLYLN
-457 KTHLPWWIKNVR
+457 KTHQPWWIKNVR

-478 SGPDSYR
+478 TGPDSYKY
-485 NVVPDT
+485 VVPDT
-491 NMRIIWLPYLGQ
+491 NVHIIWLPYLGQ
-503 LPLMFMDVPGNL
+503 LPLMFMDVPGNI
-515 QFLEFVPGEMLSI
+515 QFLEYVPGEMLSI

-541 TWKEGTAAS
+541 TWKEGCSAS
-550 FTGRRFDSLEKL
+550 FTGRRFDSLDKL

-569 QQIFMNKPAVDMA
+569 QQIFMNKPAVDME

-594 WQITAANTGAK
+594 WQITVANTAAK

-631 IAKSDKFADITE
+631 IAKAGKFADITE
-643 AYTPTKE
+643 AYTPTKV
-650 GDYIMVILN
+650 GDYIMLILN
-659 SKGNFLELERQVGGV
+659 SKGNFLELERQVAGV